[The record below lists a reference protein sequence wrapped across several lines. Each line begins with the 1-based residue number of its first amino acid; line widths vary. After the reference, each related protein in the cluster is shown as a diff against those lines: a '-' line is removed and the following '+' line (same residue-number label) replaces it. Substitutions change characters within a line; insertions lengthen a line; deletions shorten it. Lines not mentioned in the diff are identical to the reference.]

1 MISNIGFV
9 GNSYKW
15 FVGQVPPG
23 QNQHVKNSS
32 WDDAHGDRVKVRIP
46 GQHPKTAEVTD
57 DNLPWAIVAKPTSS
71 GNINRTSSGVWGGE
85 WVIGFYLDEGCQIPV
100 ITQVLGRGAIDSKL
114 VNSINGTTNFENVS
128 SYNGG
133 LQAGNHQLT
142 GGSSKR
148 SDPRTLPIGNDIKE
162 DAKTDPTSQT
172 VTENGVPKEPIIT
185 VGEDGSTTV
194 TIVDGDGNK
203 VNYPFK
209 AGEEISPGTLKTFNK
224 MQETN
229 FNSQMSQ
236 EALLRGDYPSASYFA
251 DRAAGRETPFSAY
264 RDAGTF
270 DFQDQQGVRGA

>member
-148 SDPRTLPIGNDIKE
+148 SDPRTLPIGSDIKD
-162 DAKTDPTSQT
+162 DAKT
-172 VTENGVPKEPIIT
+172 EPKFDISKLE
-185 VGEDGSTTV
+185 TTLSDK
-194 TIVDGDGNK
+194 I
-203 VNYPFK
+203 
-209 AGEEISPGTLKTFNK
+209 A
-224 MQETN
+224 
-229 FNSQMSQ
+229 
-236 EALLRGDYPSASYFA
+236 RGDYTAKDKA
-251 DRAAGRETPFSAY
+251 EDKLLLRAIQRGELGPVPREQI
-264 RDAGTF
+264 DAIINRINGV
-270 DFQDQQGVRGA
+270 GVRGV